1 MKRRVVTLAVVAT
14 LIATGCGS
22 VDVSP
27 PPLITTTTTPGS
39 TPTDAAPS
47 TEPSP
52 PDAGP
57 TTGSTSPAPPEAI
70 LAQIDCPPH
79 LDRDD
84 GPSLAC
90 GTATVSL
97 DRDDPSVGTVVITLA
112 TLEGTDPAATT
123 PLAVLQGGP
132 GGAST
137 GLGAWFPQQPYPQV
151 FVDQRG
157 TGFAGPDL
165 DCPEIVEALADILAT
180 DSATAVEL
188 GADAYARC
196 AARQADDPVLD
207 HVSTDAHAADVVDV
221 MHALGYDRWVAYGV
235 SYGSTIG
242 LELMADAPVGL
253 AGVVLDGVY
262 PPELDTEAGLVDS
275 AERAVDEIDATCAL
289 DDTCRAFVPDGF
301 RTTVERVMADLD
313 REPVVVSV
321 DGGVLA
327 RDDDVDVVV
336 DGRRVAELAFVLT
349 YHESLLRH
357 LPAVIAGLDERDH
370 SSARWLARTGGRLLV
385 SSQQGN
391 DEGTYFAVQ
400 CHDRVPFTEGPGDD
414 LPPFA
419 AAVASADLLELCEP
433 WARAPGGPDVAA
445 PVESALPALLLSGS
459 FDPIT
464 PPEYAESVAARLS
477 AATVVEQGG
486 RGHGIW
492 YGDDC
497 IASIVAAFVAAPAAV
512 PDTDCADEP
521 VPVEWAQP

>member
-1 MKRRVVTLAVVAT
+1 MTRRVVTLAVAA

-27 PPLITTTTTPGS
+27 PPLITTTTAPGS
-39 TPTDAAPS
+39 TS
-47 TEPSP
+47 S
-52 PDAGP
+52 DAGS
-57 TTGSTSPAPPEAI
+57 TTGSTSTAPPEAVV
-70 LAQIDCPPH
+70 AQVDCPAH
-79 LDRDD
+79 LARGD

-90 GTATVSL
+90 GTATLPL
-97 DRDDPSVGTVVITLA
+97 DHDDPGAGSVVVTLA
-112 TLEGTDPAATT
+112 TLQGTDPGATT

-137 GLGAWFPQQPYPQV
+137 GLGGWFPQQPYPQV

-165 DCPEIVEALADILAT
+165 DCPEIVEALGDMLAT
-180 DSATAVEL
+180 DSVTAVEL
-188 GADAYARC
+188 GADAYDRC
-196 AARQADDPVLD
+196 AARLADDPLLA
-207 HVSTDAHAADVVDV
+207 HVSTDAHAADVADV
-221 MHALGYDRWVAYGV
+221 MGALGYDRWVAYGV

-242 LELMADAPVGL
+242 LELMADAPLGL

-262 PPELDTEAGLVDS
+262 PPELDTEAGLVGS
-275 AERAVDEIDATCAL
+275 AERAVDEIDSACAL
-289 DDTCRAFVPDGF
+289 DAGCRTFVPDGF
-301 RTTVERVMADLD
+301 RTTLERVMADLD
-313 REPVVVSV
+313 REPIVVSV

-327 RDDDVDVVV
+327 RGDEVDVVV
-336 DGRRVAELAFVLT
+336 DGRRVAELAFVLM

-357 LPAVIAGLDERDH
+357 LPAVIAGLDERDR
-370 SSARWLARTGGRLLV
+370 SSARWLARNGGRLLV

-400 CHDRVPFTEGPGDD
+400 CHDRVPFTDGPGDD

-419 AAVASADLLELCEP
+419 AAVASADLVELCEP
-433 WARAPGGPDVAA
+433 WARSPGGPEVAA
-445 PVESALPALLLSGS
+445 SVESTLPALLLSGS

-464 PPEYAESVAARLS
+464 PPEYAESVAEGLS
-477 AATVVEQGG
+477 SVTLVEQGG

-497 IASIVAAFVAAPAAV
+497 IAAIVAAFVAAPEAAPV
-512 PDTDCADEP
+512 TECADEP